1 MQWLLTAH
9 VRRYHRRHGTTGH
22 VWQGRLEAFPIED
35 DHHLVTV
42 LRYVEHYA
50 SRAELVARAEE
61 WKWSSLPAWQR
72 RETWLYRGAP
82 PVRRGQWLERV
93 NEPLS
98 ARALQR
104 PRHSVARGRHFCGE
118 TWEEVAKRLG
128 LESCLRPPGRPKNRP

>member
-61 WKWSSLPAWQR
+61 WKW
-72 RETWLYRGAP
+72 
-82 PVRRGQWLERV
+82 
-93 NEPLS
+93 
-98 ARALQR
+98 
-104 PRHSVARGRHFCGE
+104 
-118 TWEEVAKRLG
+118 
-128 LESCLRPPGRPKNRP
+128 